1 MKDDVISAM
10 GSGLDFGRLLKL
22 SPEVAFGSLQISQ
35 FLALPTFVRPFKHIR
50 CVLIFG
56 SIKYIHDVLG
66 TSATITPH
74 EWCSIL
80 VEY

>member
-1 MKDDVISAM
+1 MISAM

-50 CVLIFG
+50 CEMMYGTFSYIILILRIG
-56 SIKYIHDVLG
+56 RLYND
-66 TSATITPH
+66 
-74 EWCSIL
+74 
-80 VEY
+80 